1 MAYSPNFDNMKDR
14 IPYLN
19 ILLLMLNLALAYCV
33 SSCTRTV
40 DKFVETHDTLYV
52 DTSTTDTNTVYTSTT
67 DTLYILRTDTVRI
80 SDVRRDSIVVKDS
93 VFVREK
99 GDSVYVYREKW
110 RTNVELRHDT
120 VFRAKTDTVFRAK
133 TDTVT
138 VYRFVER
145 NDSAY
150 HSSQSYKTTVKE
162 RRTISWLKVLGMI
175 ALVFAGLVAWRKFKK

>member
-1 MAYSPNFDNMKDR
+1 
-14 IPYLN
+14 
-19 ILLLMLNLALAYCV
+19 MLNLALAYCV

-40 DKFVETHDTLYV
+40 DKFVETHDTVYV

-67 DTLYILRTDTVRI
+67 DTLYILSKDTVRI

-93 VFVREK
+93 VYVREK

-120 VFRAKTDTVFRAK
+120 VFRAKTDTVYRAK

-150 HSSQSYKTTVKE
+150 HSSQSYKKTVKE
-162 RRTISWLKVLGMI
+162 RRTLGWLKAAGVAVL
-175 ALVFAGLVAWRKFKK
+175 LFAGIAVWLRLRKPTH